1 MKKVG
6 RWAEI
11 ALAGVLL
18 MSGCQPGASEE
29 TGTAAFAAR
38 ELPSV
43 MSEYVFLE
51 DADTGQVLWDTRST
65 DQMYPASMTKLMTGI
80 LAIEHIPDLTQKYMI
95 TNEIMAGLIEAQAN
109 RAGFLAGD
117 DPTLEDLLYGTL
129 LPSGA
134 ECSRALAFYVSGSEE
149 AFVDLM
155 NQKAQELGMT
165 GTHFVNT
172 TGLHDDNH
180 YSTCR
185 DMAILMKYCMQN
197 EEMVKVLST
206 LTHTSVPVKHY
217 KQGLGMT
224 NGVLQYINQENPLY
238 QNFDIPGFIC
248 GKSGYTL
255 EGLYTLASS
264 AQESGMNLILV
275 DCHGY
280 KEQHYPASIDDAAV
294 IYNWFREHYS
304 KQTALTAGQQLG
316 EVRVR
321 DSSVKKLI
329 FTAPETVTMDLPSD
343 GNLHV
348 VVDLPDTV
356 NAGTAAGDAI
366 GTVSLYDYDQKVYTA
381 DLTAAED
388 CPKTAEGTVRT
399 FCYELFVLHGL
410 YVSAAGL
417 LIIVLIAAI
426 TWNDRRKARR

>member
-1 MKKVG
+1 MK
-6 RWAEI
+6 A
-11 ALAGVLL
+11 ALAGMLL
-18 MSGCQPGASEE
+18 ISGCRAGGKEESGAS
-29 TGTAAFAAR
+29 AFAAR

-43 MSEYVFLE
+43 LSEYIYLE
-51 DADTGQVLWDTRST
+51 DSDTGQVLWDARST
-65 DQMYPASMTKLMTGI
+65 EQMYPASMTKLMTGI
-80 LAIEHIPDLTQKYMI
+80 VAIEHIPDLSQKYMI
-95 TNEIMAGLIEAQAN
+95 TDDIMAGLIEAQAN

-117 DPTLEDLLYGTL
+117 EPTLEDLLYGTL

-134 ECSRALAFYVSGSEE
+134 ECARALAFYVSGSEE

-172 TGLHDDNH
+172 TGLHDDSH

-197 EEMVKVLST
+197 EEMVTVLST

-217 KQGLGMT
+217 RKGLGMT

-238 QNFDIPGFIC
+238 QNFDIPGFLC

-264 AQESGMNLILV
+264 AEESGMSLILV

-280 KEQHYPASIDDAAV
+280 KEAHYPASIADAAA

-304 KQTALTAGQQLG
+304 RQTALTAGQQLG

-321 DSSVKKLI
+321 GSSTRTLTVH
-329 FTAPETVTMDLPSD
+329 APETVTMDLPSD
-343 GNLHV
+343 GNLHLV
-348 VVDLPDTV
+348 VNLPDTV
-356 NAGTAAGDAI
+356 NAGTAEGDVI
-366 GTVSLYDYDQKVYTA
+366 GTVSLYDYDQLAYTA
-381 DLTAAED
+381 DLHAEAD
-388 CPKTAEGTVRT
+388 CPRTLQGTLRT
-399 FCYELFVLHGL
+399 FAYELFVLHGR

-417 LIIVLIAAI
+417 LIIALIAGLI
-426 TWNDRRKARR
+426 WNDRRKAHH